1 MILLRITACGGS
13 DPPWDGGIMNILS
26 TNAID
31 LNDNKFTAQARASI
45 LHAYS
50 VADRIG
56 SGYIGS
62 EHLLY
67 SLAEMPCTAY
77 EVLKQNNVMVQ
88 DILRTAKKFIM
99 FDEAKG
105 LNGLDS
111 FTPAANAVLTAAME
125 IATEYKQELAG
136 TEHILMALIRIED
149 CMAFRILNT
158 LESNIQKIYAD
169 CVMTMGFDAATGR
182 MHYATAKAKS
192 RKNPDATESYT
203 ENFARDI
210 TAMAQDGELDPCI
223 GREKEIDRLIQVLCR
238 RTKNNPCLVG
248 EPGVGKTSVLEG
260 LAMRIA
266 DKKVPELM
274 KNKRILSLD
283 ISAMVAGTKYRGEF
297 EERIKKV
304 IDEVS
309 HDPTIILFVD
319 ELHTIIGAGDAQG
332 SMDAANILKPALA
345 RGELQMVGATTLKE
359 YRKYIEKDAA
369 LERRFQ
375 PITVEEPTV
384 EETIDILKGLR
395 LVYEEHHS
403 VKISDEAIEACAK
416 LSARYVNDRF
426 LPDKAIDAM
435 DEAASRLHLDG
446 DKKSNDITEL
456 KRQIAELKKK
466 LETAIIKNKRKD
478 AKELKDEVDQLEKR
492 LLEISVIRP
501 KSGAKKELKK
511 KHIEKIIALWTGI
524 PLERLMEEESVKLLK
539 MPEILEKRVKGQRE
553 AVEAITKA
561 IRRSRVGLKDP
572 NRPIGSFLFLGPTG
586 VGKTELSKALAEAM
600 FGDEN
605 AMIRVD
611 MSEYMEKHSVSKF
624 IGSPPGYVGYEEG
637 GQLSEQ
643 IRRKPYSVVL
653 FDELE
658 KAHPDVFNILLQVL
672 EDGHIT
678 DAQGRKISFKNSIII
693 MTSNAGA
700 QAIMS
705 PKHLGFVG
713 GNDAT
718 ATYERMKEGINEEI
732 KNIFKPEFLNRID
745 EIIVFRALT
754 KENLADIAR
763 MQLDIVMKRCR
774 EQMGATVT
782 YSDAVVTYILE
793 KGYDEKFGA
802 RPIRRAVQSEIEDF
816 LAEEFLKQKKIK
828 SISLDI
834 KDGKLDADVK

>member
-1 MILLRITACGGS
+1 MKAACGGA
-13 DPPWDGGIMNILS
+13 DPPGHGGTMNIISL
-26 TNAID
+26 NGVD
-31 LNDNKFTAQARASI
+31 LYDNKFSKQAKAVI
-45 LHAYS
+45 AHAYG

-67 SLAEMPCTAY
+67 SLAESPCTAY
-77 EVLKQNNVMVQ
+77 EVLKQNSVMVQ

-111 FTPAANAVLTAAME
+111 FTPAAAAVLRTATD
-125 IATEYKQELAG
+125 IASEYRQTLAG
-136 TEHILMALIRIED
+136 TEHILMALVRTDD

-158 LESNIQKIYAD
+158 LEANVQKIYAD

-182 MHYATAKAKS
+182 MHYATAMARLKKGS
-192 RKNPDATESYT
+192 DAAESYT

-210 TAMAQDGELDPCI
+210 TRMAQDGELDPCI
-223 GREKEIDRLIQVLCR
+223 GRDKEIDRLIQVLCR

-375 PITVEEPTV
+375 PITVEEPTA
-384 EETIDILKGLR
+384 EETIEILKGLR
-395 LVYEEHHS
+395 PVYEEHHS
-403 VKISDEAIEACAK
+403 VKISDEAIEACAN

-446 DKKSNDITEL
+446 DKKSNDIAEL
-456 KRQIAELKKK
+456 KLRAAELKKE
-466 LETAIIKNKRKD
+466 LETAIVKNKLKD
-478 AKELKDEVDQLEKR
+478 AKELKDEIDKIEKK
-492 LLEISVIRP
+492 LLDISVIRP
-501 KSGAKKELKK
+501 KRGAKKELKK
-511 KHIEKIIALWTGI
+511 RHIEKIIALWTGI
-524 PLERLMEEESVKLLK
+524 PLERLVEEESEKLLK

-745 EIIVFRALT
+745 EIIVFRSLT
-754 KENLADIAR
+754 KDNLRDIAR
-763 MQLDIVMKRCR
+763 MQLDIVAKRCK
-774 EQMGATVT
+774 EQMGA
-782 YSDAVVTYILE
+782 VVVYTDKVVDHIME

-802 RPIRRAVQSEIEDF
+802 RPIRRAVQTEVEDG
-816 LAEEFLKQKKIK
+816 LAEQFLKKRDLKKI
-828 SISLDI
+828 SVDAA
-834 KDGKLDADVK
+834 DGKLVFEVQ